1 MSRAIEWAINRDKNV
16 GTPYLAINIGSGFW
30 NFHVCDLAKAVADT
44 VPNCE
49 VYINTQA
56 LPDKRSYKVN
66 FDLFETLAP
75 NHKPICTLR
84 DTISELVEGS
94 SEIRHLI
101 SDDFRASDFMRLH
114 ILENHLKN
122 KRLSPDLYWI

>member
-1 MSRAIEWAINRDKNV
+1 M
-16 GTPYLAINIGSGFW
+16 
-30 NFHVCDLAKAVADT
+30 
-44 VPNCE
+44 PNCE

-84 DTISELVEGS
+84 DTISELVEGI

-122 KRLSPDLYWI
+122 KRLSSDLRWI